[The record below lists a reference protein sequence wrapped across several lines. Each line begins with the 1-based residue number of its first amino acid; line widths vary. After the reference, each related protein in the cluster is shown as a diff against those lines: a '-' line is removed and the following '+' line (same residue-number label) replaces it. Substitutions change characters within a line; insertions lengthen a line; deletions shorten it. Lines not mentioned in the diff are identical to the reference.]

1 MLPRI
6 LRTNTKILQATSTR
20 GGGGTWPRP
29 DTPVIATEPTKR
41 RWSVYENGLWIACG
55 AQPEFA
61 FTNQEEWFTRFGGI
75 GRQALFGIA
84 VALSS
89 LLTFGFLVKS
99 LMPQVQMPT
108 NGIGWEEQ
116 SQHQIN
122 SYLLEA
128 KPANAKCFFD
138 SGIKANTGTFRII
151 YDEHFVQG
159 SQCKWLQDCKDKAQV
174 VQECRDWVAKE
185 KRMALE
191 NAKKKLEG
199 GHVNHH

>member
-29 DTPVIATEPTKR
+29 DTPIIVNNPTKR
-41 RWSVYENGLWIACG
+41 RWSLFENGLWLADG

-61 FTNQEEWFTRFGGI
+61 FTNQEEWFTRYGGI
-75 GRQALFGIA
+75 GRQALFGIVA
-84 VALSS
+84 ALSVA
-89 LLTFGFLVKS
+89 TAFGFLVKT

-116 SQHQIN
+116 PQHQLN
-122 SYLLEA
+122 NYLLEA

-151 YDEHFVQG
+151 YDEHYLQG
-159 SQCKWLQDCKDKAQV
+159 SQCKWLQDCKDKSQV
-174 VQECRDWVAKE
+174 IQECRDWVGKE
-185 KRMALE
+185 KKAAMDIAI
-191 NAKKKLEG
+191 KKLEG
-199 GHVNHH
+199 GHVAHH